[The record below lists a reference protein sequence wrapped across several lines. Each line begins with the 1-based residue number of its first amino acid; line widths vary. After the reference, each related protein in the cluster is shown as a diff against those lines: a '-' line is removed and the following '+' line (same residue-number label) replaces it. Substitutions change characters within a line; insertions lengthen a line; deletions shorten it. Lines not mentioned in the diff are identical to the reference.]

1 MNAVWTIAGKEVRD
15 AVRSQWLL
23 LYAIAFAVLALGLS
37 YLGDRN
43 LGSLGFENFS
53 RTTASLINLCLL
65 LAPLIALALGAGSIA
80 GEKERGNLTYLLA
93 QPLERWELLLGKYAG
108 LLVSI
113 SIATIAGFGIAGIV
127 IAFYAA
133 TMDVAT
139 YLMLLGLMIALIAVM
154 VGIGMVTSVMSS
166 SRVQALGIALLVWFF
181 AVLFFDLVLIG
192 LVSGASLEGR
202 GLFVGV
208 LLNPVEIVRVLAIIH
223 LEPDLEVLGPFGSYL
238 MEELGTGAAT
248 AALLG
253 ALAMWVVGPIAA
265 ATWIFSDRRF

>member
-15 AVRSQWLL
+15 AVRSRWLL
-23 LYAIAFAVLALGLS
+23 LYAVAFAVLALALS
-37 YLGDRN
+37 YLGERN

-65 LAPLIALALGAGSIA
+65 LAPLIALSLGAGSIA

-93 QPLERWELLLGKYAG
+93 QPVERWELLLGKFGG
-108 LLVSI
+108 LVFSI
-113 SIATIAGFGIAGIV
+113 GLATVAGFGVAGLV

-139 YLMLLGLMIALIAVM
+139 YLLLLALMLALVTVMTGLGIVASVIA
-154 VGIGMVTSVMSS
+154 G
-166 SRVQALGIALLVWFF
+166 SRVQALGIALLIWFV

-192 LVSGASLEGR
+192 LVSGASLQGR
-202 GLFVGV
+202 ALLLGI

-238 MEELGTGAAT
+238 LEDLGTGGAT
-248 AALLG
+248 AVLVAALL
-253 ALAMWVVGPIAA
+253 AWMVAPVWA
-265 ATWIFSDRRF
+265 ATRIFSDHRA